1 MKYLLSTIT
10 LSTQISIKVSKSVIW
25 ILGVL
30 FYGVEIGCAVV
41 MAIVVEIQFGDMGQQ
56 NWAAIFCQLVRN
68 KENPNQAG

>member
-10 LSTQISIKVSKSVIW
+10 LTTQISIKVTKAVIW

-41 MAIVVEIQFGDMGQQ
+41 MAIVVKIQFGDMDQQ

-68 KENPNQAG
+68 KENPNKAG